1 MVTVDKLE
9 EMRLEPEVP
18 DLDLSWLNLDTEWG
32 VSAEPGRKGLTLQQI
47 NKSLY
52 GDIPATSE
60 DSSARPRGAAPP
72 EGATPRM
79 TPWVLGD
86 ATETFSDSAGLLYD
100 EAVSRQWSSATDIP
114 WDTMDELPEDIERA
128 MVQLCTSLTEVEF
141 IAGDVPGK
149 WLPRIA
155 ADHFESG
162 LFLMSQVMD
171 EARHTDVFRKR
182 ALANG
187 GGLLLQG
194 GGGGLR
200 QILEAEDFTQMSS
213 MLHILGEGFVQS
225 LFRLGELIA
234 HNEAEKRIFRL
245 AAQDESRHVAYGVTH
260 LKYTLEN
267 DPDKA
272 EEVHWTLDMFE
283 NTLVD
288 PDQQNP
294 GLAGALVYLLG
305 DGDVDEG
312 WRLFWHVRRKQV
324 LEYLHRLDVAGL
336 GGRLETG
343 RLHASL
349 AGALDEN

>member
-1 MVTVDKLE
+1 MVTEEKLS
-9 EMRLEPEVP
+9 EMQLEPEAP

-32 VSAEPGRKGLTLQQI
+32 VQSEPGRKGLTLQQI
-47 NKSLY
+47 NDSLY
-52 GDIPATSE
+52 GEIPAMAADHT
-60 DSSARPRGAAPP
+60 ARPRGAAVP
-72 EGATPRM
+72 TQSPR
-79 TPWVLGD
+79 LGYVIGE
-86 ATETFSDSAGLLYD
+86 ATETFSDSAALLYD

-114 WDTMDELPEDIERA
+114 WDTLDDLPEDIERA
-128 MVQLCTSLTEVEF
+128 MAQLCTSLTEVEF

-155 ADHFESG
+155 ADHYESG

-245 AAQDESRHVAYGVTH
+245 AAQDESRHVAFGVTH

-267 DPDKA
+267 APEKA

-283 NTLVD
+283 DTLVD
-288 PDQQNP
+288 PDQANP

-336 GGRLETG
+336 GGRQETG
-343 RLHASL
+343 RLHPAL
-349 AGALDEN
+349 AGAIEDN

>member
-1 MVTVDKLE
+1 MVTSDRMDELLQE
-9 EMRLEPEVP
+9 TEVP
-18 DLDLSWLNLDTEWG
+18 ALDLSWLDLDTEWG

-52 GDIPATSE
+52 GDVPAAST
-60 DSSARPRGAAPP
+60 DPTARPRGAAPAA
-72 EGATPRM
+72 GAAARL
-79 TPWVLGD
+79 TPWVLGE
-86 ATETFSDSAGLLYD
+86 AAETFSESAALLYD

-114 WDTMDELPEDIERA
+114 WDTMEELPEDLERA
-128 MVQLCTSLTEVEF
+128 MAQLCTSLTEVEF

-155 ADHFESG
+155 ADHYESG

-245 AAQDESRHVAYGVTH
+245 AAQDESRHVAFGVTH
-260 LKYTLEN
+260 LKYTLEHA
-267 DPDKA
+267 PEKA

-283 NTLVD
+283 EVLID

-305 DGDVDEG
+305 NGDVDEG

-336 GGRLETG
+336 GGRRESG
-343 RLHASL
+343 RLHPSL
-349 AGALDEN
+349 ASALEN

>member
-1 MVTVDKLE
+1 MVTEDKLSE
-9 EMRLEPEVP
+9 LQLEPEAP
-18 DLDLSWLNLDTEWG
+18 ELDLSWLNLDTEWG
-32 VSAEPGRKGLTLQQI
+32 TQSQPGRKGLTLQQI
-47 NKSLY
+47 NDSLY
-52 GDIPATSE
+52 GEVPATASGH
-60 DSSARPRGAAPP
+60 SARPRGAAP
-72 EGATPRM
+72 AAQSPR
-79 TPWVLGD
+79 LGYVIGE
-86 ATETFSDSAGLLYD
+86 ASETFSEASALLYD

-114 WDTMDELPEDIERA
+114 WDTLDELPEDIERA
-128 MVQLCTSLTEVEF
+128 MSQLCTSLTEVEF

-155 ADHFESG
+155 ADHYESG

-245 AAQDESRHVAYGVTH
+245 AAQDESRHVAFGVTH
-260 LKYTLEN
+260 LKYTLKH

-288 PDQQNP
+288 PDQANP

-312 WRLFWHVRRKQV
+312 WRLFWNVRRKQV

-336 GGRLETG
+336 GGRRESG
-343 RLHASL
+343 RLHPAL
-349 AGALDEN
+349 AGALEN

>member
-1 MVTVDKLE
+1 MVTADKLDE
-9 EMRLEPEVP
+9 LQLEPEVP
-18 DLDLSWLNLDTEWG
+18 ELDLSWLNLDTEWG

-60 DSSARPRGAAPP
+60 DNSARPRGAAPP
-72 EGATPRM
+72 EGAAPRM

-86 ATETFSDSAGLLYD
+86 ATETFSESAGLLYD

-128 MVQLCTSLTEVEF
+128 MAQLCTSLTEVEF

-213 MLHILGEGFVQS
+213 MLHTGPQGTSPSEQRRMIVSRSWLDVHARTSAFTSSRRSSRVHLSRKRSSTASSGCP
-225 LFRLGELIA
+225 IA
-234 HNEAEKRIFRL
+234 C
-245 AAQDESRHVAYGVTH
+245 
-260 LKYTLEN
+260 
-267 DPDKA
+267 
-272 EEVHWTLDMFE
+272 
-283 NTLVD
+283 
-288 PDQQNP
+288 
-294 GLAGALVYLLG
+294 
-305 DGDVDEG
+305 
-312 WRLFWHVRRKQV
+312 VRRSNILSLV
-324 LEYLHRLDVAGL
+324 HAMATHRPSAHG
-336 GGRLETG
+336 
-343 RLHASL
+343 
-349 AGALDEN
+349 

>member
-1 MVTVDKLE
+1 MVTEAKLSE
-9 EMRLEPEVP
+9 LQLEPEAP

-32 VSAEPGRKGLTLQQI
+32 VQAEPGRKGLTLQQI
-47 NKSLY
+47 NDSVY
-52 GDIPATSE
+52 GEIPAMAADHT
-60 DSSARPRGAAPP
+60 ARPRGAAPP
-72 EGATPRM
+72 AQSPRM
-79 TPWVLGD
+79 GYVIGE
-86 ATETFSDSAGLLYD
+86 ATETFSDSAALLYD

-114 WDTMDELPEDIERA
+114 WDTLDELPEDIERA
-128 MVQLCTSLTEVEF
+128 MAQLCTSLTEVEF

-155 ADHFESG
+155 ADHYESG

-245 AAQDESRHVAYGVTH
+245 AAQDESRHVAFGVTH

-288 PDQQNP
+288 PDQANP

-336 GGRLETG
+336 GGRHETG
-343 RLHASL
+343 RLHPAL
-349 AGALDEN
+349 AGAIEDN

>member
-1 MVTVDKLE
+1 MVTEDRLSD
-9 EMRLEPEVP
+9 MRIEPEVP

-32 VSAEPGRKGLTLQQI
+32 TQSQPGRKGLTLQQI
-47 NKSLY
+47 NDSLY
-52 GDIPATSE
+52 GEVPATTN
-60 DSSARPRGAAPP
+60 DHSARPRGAAP
-72 EGATPRM
+72 AVHSPRM
-79 TPWVLGD
+79 GGYVIRE
-86 ATETFSDSAGLLYD
+86 ATETFSESSALLYD

-114 WDTMDELPEDIERA
+114 WDTLDELPEDIERA
-128 MVQLCTSLTEVEF
+128 MAQLCTSLTEVEF
-141 IAGDVPGK
+141 IAADVPGK
-149 WLPRIA
+149 WLPRVA
-155 ADHFESG
+155 ADHYESG

-187 GGLLLQG
+187 GGLLMQG

-200 QILEAEDFTQMSS
+200 QILEAEDFTQMSA
-213 MLHILGEGFVQS
+213 MLHILGEGFVQT

-245 AAQDESRHVAYGVTH
+245 AAQDESRHVAFGVTH
-260 LKYTLEN
+260 LKYTLERQ
-267 DPDKA
+267 PEKA

-283 NTLVD
+283 HTLVD
-288 PDQQNP
+288 PDQANP

-312 WRLFWHVRRKQV
+312 WKLFWTVRRKQV

-336 GGRLETG
+336 GGRRETG
-343 RLHASL
+343 RLHPAL
-349 AGALDEN
+349 AGALEDN

>member
-1 MVTVDKLE
+1 MVTADKLDE
-9 EMRLEPEVP
+9 LQLEPEVP
-18 DLDLSWLNLDTEWG
+18 ELDLSWLNLDTEWG
-32 VSAEPGRKGLTLQQI
+32 VNAEPGRKGLTLQQI

-52 GDIPATSE
+52 GDIPATST
-60 DSSARPRGAAPP
+60 DNSARPRGAAPP
-72 EGATPRM
+72 EGAAPRM

-86 ATETFSDSAGLLYD
+86 ATETFSESAGLLYD

-114 WDTMDELPEDIERA
+114 WDTMDDLPEDIERA
-128 MVQLCTSLTEVEF
+128 MAQFCTSLTEVEF

-200 QILEAEDFTQMSS
+200 QILESEDFTQMSS

-245 AAQDESRHVAYGVTH
+245 AAQDESRHVAFGVTH
-260 LKYTLEN
+260 LKYTLDNE
-267 DPDKA
+267 PEKA

-283 NTLVD
+283 NTVVD
-288 PDQQNP
+288 PDQVNP
-294 GLAGALVYLLG
+294 GLAGALIYLLG

-336 GGRLETG
+336 GGRLENG
-343 RLHASL
+343 RLHPAL
-349 AGALDEN
+349 AGALDES